1 MAKSRINWSNLKGVG
16 LLAAFAGIFGTLITG
31 IVKDETS
38 KETVRAATQATT
50 EQDQSRYSLID
61 ADTIE
66 VKKGELS
73 HVFNFDFG
81 HVIIMG
87 KVNDQKVD
95 TAFTFEQFGKQD
107 RIEQIKAQGCT
118 IAVNTIAT
126 LDGKSDKNSVRARDY
141 ARLFQQNHCPKVAQP

>member
-1 MAKSRINWSNLKGVG
+1 MAKSRINWSNIKGLALIGAFVG
-16 LLAAFAGIFGTLITG
+16 TFGTLIAG
-31 IVKDETS
+31 IVKDESS
-38 KETVRAATQATT
+38 KEAVRAATRTTT

-61 ADTIE
+61 SDTIE

-87 KVNDQKVD
+87 KINDQKVD

-118 IAVNTIAT
+118 IAAQTLVS
-126 LDGKSDKNSVRARDY
+126 LDGKSDKNSRQARDY
-141 ARLFQQNHCPKVAQP
+141 ASLFQKNHCPQVKP

>member
-1 MAKSRINWSNLKGVG
+1 MPKTRINWKSIRTFGVFAIMG
-16 LLAAFAGIFGTLITG
+16 TMMAAMVAG
-31 IVKDETS
+31 IVKEEGAKENVRDVTRTTS
-38 KETVRAATQATT
+38 EQEQVRYA
-50 EQDQSRYSLID
+50 LID

-95 TAFTFEQFGKQD
+95 TAFTFDQFGKQD
-107 RIEQIKAQGCT
+107 RIEQIKMQGCA
-118 IAVNTIAT
+118 IAAKTMQA
-126 LDGKSDKNSVRARDY
+126 LHDKTDKDSVRAHGY
-141 ARLFQQNHCPKVAQP
+141 ARLFQQNHCPKVVP